1 MSFNRA
7 NLYKLCTVVIL
18 IGFVML
24 IQPLSM
30 TIFSFGLPVM
40 IAGIIVHIVLDHM
53 NEPVPQPGAEDT
65 NEDIG
70 Q

>member
-1 MSFNRA
+1 MILNRA
-7 NLYKLCTVVIL
+7 SFYKICTAVIL

-53 NEPVPQPGAEDT
+53 SEPVLQPGAEDT
-65 NEDIG
+65 NEGIE

>member
-1 MSFNRA
+1 MKLNRA
-7 NLYKLCTVVIL
+7 NLYKLCTAVIL
-18 IGFVML
+18 VGFLML

-30 TIFSFGLPVM
+30 TIFSLGLPVM

-53 NEPVPQPGAEDT
+53 SEPAPQPSVEET
-65 NEDIG
+65 SEVIK